1 MTATVASPIIQTVVL
16 KGLENFTEYNIE
28 VLGYTRIGDGKK
40 SNVIKVTTD
49 ENGKVIVLV

>member
-1 MTATVASPIIQTVVL
+1 MTESVTSPGIHTVVL
-16 KGLENFTEYNIE
+16 KGLKNYTEYNIE

-49 ENGKVIVLV
+49 ENGKVLF